1 MLGVGVYF
9 HPGGNRFEG
18 NFFNNKPVSMMMMMI
33 LLLLLLLLLYPLRI
47 VDFNQL

>member
-18 NFFNNKPVSMMMMMI
+18 NFFNNKPVSLMMI
-33 LLLLLLLLLYPLRI
+33 LLLLLLLYPLRI